1 MHGDFKYNFIRFHI
15 LNEASKKA
23 VELDDFKNFFDKR
36 DVSDV
41 TDDEVKDQ
49 LKHLRGENFLIK
61 KDDSHYE
68 ITDQGLEEIGQV
80 KNAMSHF

>member
-15 LNEASKKA
+15 LNEASKNA
-23 VELDDFKNFFDKR
+23 VQLDDFKNFFDKK

-49 LKHLRGENFLIK
+49 LEHLRGENFLMK
-61 KDDSHYE
+61 KGDSQYE
-68 ITDQGLEEIGQV
+68 ITDQGLEEIDKV
-80 KNAMSHF
+80 KKAMSHF